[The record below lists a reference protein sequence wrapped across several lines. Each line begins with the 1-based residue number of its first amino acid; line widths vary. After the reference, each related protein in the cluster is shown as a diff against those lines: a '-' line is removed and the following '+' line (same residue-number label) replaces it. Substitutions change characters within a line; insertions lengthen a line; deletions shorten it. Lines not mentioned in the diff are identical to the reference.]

1 MTTYLFKEPL
11 LFLAPLAG
19 YTDSPFRQ
27 ICKQWGAEVLISE
40 MVSADGIIRD
50 SYKTLQYAYFEE
62 FERPFGIQIFGND
75 PLIMAKAASTLLP
88 LKPDFIDLNMGC
100 PVKKVIR
107 RGAGSALMQ
116 TPSLAVKIVKEVKNA
131 LQDCLPLS
139 VKFRSG
145 WDMQNLNFLDF
156 GILMQDSGA
165 DFLCL
170 HPRTSRQMFSG
181 ISNWEHIKILKQN
194 VSIPVIGNGDI
205 KTPEDALT
213 MLRETNCDGLMIGR
227 GALGKPWLFSQCR
240 ELLKGGT
247 YKPVT
252 RQDILNTIILHIDK
266 ALQYKQ
272 EYIAVRELRA
282 QLCFYT
288 KGILG
293 GPELR
298 NKINHTDSIAELK
311 EIILK
316 GFPL

>member
-50 SYKTLQYAYFEE
+50 SDKTLQYAYFEE

-205 KTPEDALT
+205 KTPEDALN

>member
-1 MTTYLFKEPL
+1 MTTFSFKEPL

-19 YTDSPFRQ
+19 YTDSPYRL
-27 ICKQWGAEVLISE
+27 ICKKWGAEVVISE

-50 SYKTLQYAYFEE
+50 SDKTLQYAYFEE
-62 FERPFGIQIFGND
+62 SERPFGIQIFGND
-75 PLIMAKAASTLLP
+75 PLIMAKAASTLVL

-116 TPSLAVKIVKEVKNA
+116 TPSLAAKIVKEVKNA

-145 WDMQNLNFLDF
+145 WDMQNLNFLNF
-156 GILMQDSGA
+156 GLLMQDSGA

-205 KTPEDALT
+205 ITPQDALK

-252 RQDILNTIILHIDK
+252 RQDILSTIILHIDN
-266 ALQYKQ
+266 ALQFKP

-298 NKINHTDSIAELK
+298 NRINHAESIAELK
-311 EIILK
+311 EIFMK

>member
-316 GFPL
+316 SFPL